1 MAEVSIISDGTNQ
14 YTLRDSVA
22 RQMIESLENR
32 TAYIGVTTTPLST
45 GSTTRYIIID
55 GETVEVQ
62 RGNIAIYGS
71 AQFLWMGSSWQQ
83 FGDMSTLGSLAYA
96 NTASAT
102 YEPKGSISNTDIDY
116 TPQGTVETELTPT
129 TETVSEVADDAV
141 LPSVTYDA
149 EEECLEF
156 DAGTL
161 ATITA
166 KQVVKEISAS
176 STFEGVQAT
185 LQTTSTFTGT
195 EETITVQGDV

>member
-14 YTLRDSVA
+14 FTLRDSVA
-22 RQMIESLENR
+22 RQQIEQLANR
-32 TAYIGVTTTPLST
+32 TAYIGVTTTPLHT
-45 GSTTRYIIID
+45 GDTTKYIIID

-62 RGNIAIYGS
+62 RGNIVIYQTS
-71 AQFLWMGSSWQQ
+71 QFLWMGSSWQQ
-83 FGDMSTLGSLAYA
+83 FGDMSTLGNLAYA
-96 NTASAT
+96 NTASAE

-116 TPQGTVETELTPT
+116 TPQGSVTTELTPT

-156 DAGTL
+156 DEGAL
-161 ATITA
+161 ATITS
-166 KQVVKEISAS
+166 KQVVREVTAS
-176 STFEGVQAT
+176 STFEGTQAT
-185 LQTTSTFTGT
+185 LQTTSIFTGT